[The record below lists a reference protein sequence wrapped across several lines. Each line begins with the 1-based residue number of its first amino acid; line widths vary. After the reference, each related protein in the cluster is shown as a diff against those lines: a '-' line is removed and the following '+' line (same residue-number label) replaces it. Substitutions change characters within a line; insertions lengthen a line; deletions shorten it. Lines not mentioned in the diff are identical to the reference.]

1 MNIKI
6 EQKKAGED
14 LVNLIIV
21 QNKRGFEVVFTDA
34 NDGIVFGFCF
44 IK

>member
-21 QNKRGFEVVFTDA
+21 QNNLITY
-34 NDGIVFGFCF
+34 IVAVIFLVHYNL
-44 IK
+44 KN